1 MGTNVST
8 VNFDGTRVNDPSL
21 RGVNERTMKKLN
33 IVLTLV
39 ILAATLLTSC
49 SKGHSCPA
57 YGKVN
62 KVPVEHRG

>member
-1 MGTNVST
+1 
-8 VNFDGTRVNDPSL
+8 
-21 RGVNERTMKKLN
+21 MKKLS
-33 IVLTLV
+33 IVLALV
-39 ILAATLLTSC
+39 IAAGTLFTSC